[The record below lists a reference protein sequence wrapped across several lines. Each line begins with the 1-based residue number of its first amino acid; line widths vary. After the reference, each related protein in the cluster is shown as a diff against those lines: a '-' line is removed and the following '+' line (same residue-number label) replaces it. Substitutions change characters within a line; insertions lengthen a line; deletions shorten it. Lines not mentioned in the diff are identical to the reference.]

1 MQHNL
6 QAQAKLGI
14 ENYNSVSRSEPYLW
28 IPIISRTGTK
38 GLHTEMRYNYEE
50 RKTGSVYIGKKFG
63 RDSTFSYKLTP
74 MLGWVFGEYNGAS
87 VALNTDLEYKQFY
100 ISVQSQYTMSA
111 TGREADFFYGWGEI
125 GLDVTDWLYTGLS
138 SQLTKPYK
146 ERSETEY
153 GMLVGFNVKKMSI
166 PVYVFSP
173 FNNNIN
179 FLIGIN
185 LEL

>member
-28 IPIISRTGTK
+28 IPIISRTGAN

-50 RKTGSVYIGKKFG
+50 RKTGSVYIGRKFG
-63 RDSTFSYKLTP
+63 RDSTFSYAFTP
-74 MLGWVFGEYNGAS
+74 MLGWVFGQYNGGS
-87 VALNTDLEYKQFY
+87 LALNMDLGYKRAY
-100 ISVQSQYTMSA
+100 ISVQSQYSLSSEGSA
-111 TGREADFFYGWGEI
+111 GNFFYGWGEV
-125 GLDVTDWLYTGLS
+125 GYEATGWLYAGVS
-138 SQLTKPYK
+138 CQLTKPYK
-146 ERSETEY
+146 EKTETEY
-153 GMLVGFNVKKMSI
+153 GMLVGFNIKKMSI

-173 FNNNIN
+173 FNDKIN